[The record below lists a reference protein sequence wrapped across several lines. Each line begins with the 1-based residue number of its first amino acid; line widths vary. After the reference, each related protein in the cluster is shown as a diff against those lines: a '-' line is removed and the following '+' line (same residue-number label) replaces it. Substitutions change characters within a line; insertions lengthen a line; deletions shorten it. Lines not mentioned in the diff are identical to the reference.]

1 MRLVRD
7 VLLDRVRNVIIN
19 FAAIAEVLLDFF
31 RLSNCILLFA
41 FLVACV
47 LFGFFNRV
55 SVAVESLIFFS

>member
-1 MRLVRD
+1 MRLVGD
-7 VLLDRVRNVIIN
+7 VLLDRVRNVVIN

-41 FLVACV
+41 FLIARV
-47 LFGFFNRV
+47 LFRFFNRV